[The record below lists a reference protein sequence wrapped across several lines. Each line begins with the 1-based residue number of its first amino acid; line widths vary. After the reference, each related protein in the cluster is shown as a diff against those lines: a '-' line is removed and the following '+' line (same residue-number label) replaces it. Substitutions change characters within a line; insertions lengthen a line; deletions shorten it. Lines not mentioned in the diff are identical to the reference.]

1 MYSSLLKNK
10 SGFSLTEVM
19 IGIMILTIA
28 IVAASSL
35 LVGLVRTNE
44 NNLRTMQAYYF
55 AQEGIEGVRNIRDT
69 NWLHNRDWR
78 GGASDAIWSGQLTDG
93 DHPLT
98 LRTTTFN
105 QPISDN
111 LADIQAYAPW
121 TLSGDNKIIDAVG
134 NETGFSRTVTIKPY
148 PCTAD
153 ACVSGHD
160 NDYILIESNVAWAIG
175 SQEHEVTLFEVL
187 TNWKGG
193 AL

>member
-1 MYSSLLKNK
+1 MWEKLTKNQG
-10 SGFSLTEVM
+10 GFSLTEVM

-78 GGASDAIWSGQLTDG
+78 GSASAAIWGGELSDG
-93 DHPLT
+93 EYPIA
-98 LRTTTFN
+98 LRMETFS

-111 LADIQAYAPW
+111 LADIQAYASW
-121 TLSGDNKIIDAVG
+121 TLFGDNKVSDVLG
-134 NETGFSRTVTIKPY
+134 EDTGFTRTINIRPY
-148 PCTAD
+148 DCDAAD
-153 ACVSGHD
+153 
-160 NDYILIESNVAWAIG
+160 
-175 SQEHEVTLFEVL
+175 
-187 TNWKGG
+187 
-193 AL
+193 

>member
-1 MYSSLLKNK
+1 MWKNPAKNK
-10 SGFSLTEVM
+10 GGFSLTEVM

-78 GGASDAIWSGQLTDG
+78 GSASDAIWGGQLSDG

-98 LRTTTFN
+98 LNMGTFN

-121 TLSGDNKIIDAVG
+121 TLAGDNKIIDAAG
-134 NETGFSRTVTIKPY
+134 NDTGFSRKVIINPY
-148 PCTAD
+148 PCTAN
-153 ACVSGHD
+153 ACVSGHEE
-160 NDYILIESNVAWAIG
+160 DYILVESKVTYGIG
-175 SQEHEVTLFEVL
+175 SDEHEVTLFEVL